1 MWLSVSMERD
11 KNGANSGGR
20 SQHRPEGVVTDLEEV
35 HMNLFTF
42 CVIARGQNYPL
53 HIFWEVQLNKGIKEL
68 QQLWNPR
75 VTQTVMIN
83 VTFRLIVF
91 FTTIYIFMPNY
102 YQSTGKSYDVLTKL
116 KLVMFQVQRVLAP
129 AWGHQAV
136 GGAGGQGLIGR
147 RCSFLKSDPICFLW
161 HK

>member
-1 MWLSVSMERD
+1 MERD
-11 KNGANSGGR
+11 TNGTNSGGR

-35 HMNLFTF
+35 HVNLLPF

-53 HIFWEVQLNKGIKEL
+53 HIVREVQLNKGIKEL
-68 QQLWNPR
+68 QQLWNPGVIR
-75 VTQTVMIN
+75 TLTIN

-91 FTTIYIFMPNY
+91 LATIYIFMPNY
-102 YQSTGKSYDVLTKL
+102 YQSTGKNYDVLTKL

-136 GGAGGQGLIGR
+136 GGAGGQGVIGR
-147 RCSFLKSDPICFLW
+147 RCIFLKSDPICFLW